1 MKPKLFS
8 SAGVTA
14 SGAPA
19 YRGSCRAF
27 GRRWIV
33 AFALTALS
41 SAHTFAADRINGQ
54 VTAGGGLVAGS
65 TVTLWAASADAPRQL
80 AQTRTGPDG
89 RFALSGDG
97 KGAILYLVAKGG
109 RPAANRVV
117 VGDNPAL
124 ALLTVL
130 GSKPPAKAVVNEMTT
145 VASVWTHAQF
155 LDGTAIKGPALSLSI
170 AAGNVPNF
178 VDLGTGGWG
187 EAIQGPLNSSQ
198 TPTMANFATLAD
210 VLAGC
215 ATRAANDACGKL
227 FAAATPPTG
236 AAPTDMLTAAQAIAP
251 SSGPHDP
258 ACLTRG
264 TDRLN
269 QARVVVPSVPT
280 PALTGQRVVS
290 SAG

>member
-1 MKPKLFS
+1 
-8 SAGVTA
+8 
-14 SGAPA
+14 
-19 YRGSCRAF
+19 
-27 GRRWIV
+27 
-33 AFALTALS
+33 
-41 SAHTFAADRINGQ
+41 
-54 VTAGGGLVAGS
+54 
-65 TVTLWAASADAPRQL
+65 
-80 AQTRTGPDG
+80 
-89 RFALSGDG
+89 
-97 KGAILYLVAKGG
+97 
-109 RPAANRVV
+109 
-117 VGDNPAL
+117 
-124 ALLTVL
+124 
-130 GSKPPAKAVVNEMTT
+130 
-145 VASVWTHAQF
+145 
-155 LDGTAIKGPALSLSI
+155 
-170 AAGNVPNF
+170 VPNF

-269 QARVVVPSVPT
+269 QARGVVPSVPNSCPYRPT
-280 PALTGQRVVS
+280 RRVLGRV
-290 SAG
+290 GWITR